1 MHSKESVE
9 YIITTV
15 IEYIEIWE
23 ESLQKDFIT
32 SIFNIFNKSD
42 GNEESIY
49 KCFGNLFNKIIKYFI
64 KMIST
69 NDKNVMISLN
79 NIDK

>member
-1 MHSKESVE
+1 MQNFSKFLNKRESIE
-9 YIITTV
+9 YIIINV

-32 SIFNIFNKSD
+32 SIFNIFKNPKGQID
-42 GNEESIY
+42 TIYESFTNI
-49 KCFGNLFNKIIKYFI
+49 FNKIIKYFI

-69 NDKNVMISLN
+69 NDKNVL
-79 NIDK
+79 